1 MSRICPIMTAGK
13 YANAN
18 LHMPSL
24 VSCTEECALFDEY
37 KKRCGLGN
45 NLLIEGYEQEPFEPK

>member
-1 MSRICPIMTAGK
+1 MTAGK